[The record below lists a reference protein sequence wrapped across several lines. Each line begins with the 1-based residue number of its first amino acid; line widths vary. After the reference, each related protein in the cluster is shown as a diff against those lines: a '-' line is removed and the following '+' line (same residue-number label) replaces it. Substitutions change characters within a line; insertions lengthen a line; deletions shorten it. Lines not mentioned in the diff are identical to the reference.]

1 MVIIWLRGG
10 KGMTFPFFHAQGHEG
25 KSTMTKLIIHSGAC
39 GYTVT
44 IIAEKAQG
52 GKISLTLDTECEM
65 VKKMPVDISVLDQ
78 YVPLAGF
85 LTNPVYQSAAKH
97 LRHGACPV
105 PSGILKAIEVEAGL
119 NIPKDVTFSFVKE

>member
-1 MVIIWLRGG
+1 MPFTL
-10 KGMTFPFFHAQGHEG
+10 FPAQGHEG
-25 KSTMTKLIIHSGAC
+25 KTLMTKLILHSGAC

-44 IIAEKAQG
+44 VKAEKAQG
-52 GKISLTLDTECEM
+52 GKISLTLETECEM

-97 LRHGACPV
+97 LKHGACPV

-119 NIPKDVTFSFVKE
+119 NVPKDVTFLFVKE